1 MLSEISRFKG
11 INNASQATIITKTF
25 SLM

>member
-1 MLSEISRFKG
+1 MLSEISRFKR
-11 INNASQATIITKTF
+11 INNASQTTLITKTF